1 MVMSK
6 HRRRA
11 GKRGEFHH
19 IPIEDYP
26 SWPQED
32 NYPGPGY
39 SWEEELCD
47 QIAKLPTEQQVAEL
61 CSVLRVATLRE
72 LSWEIVNGGIDH
84 LKGNTG
90 RLEYAKLLN
99 SWIATAEETIAA
111 GRNLNRIAGRRK

>member
-26 SWPQED
+26 AWPQED
-32 NYPGPGY
+32 YPGPGY
-39 SWEEELCD
+39 AWEDELCD